1 GFLSMMR
8 ASATEVKRDMDLGR
22 DEVRVMTV
30 HGAKGL
36 EADIVFLADTM
47 SKPGGQFD
55 PKLFK
60 IAPGNAPDGALPH
73 LVWSPSKKADV
84 EMVAEA

>member
-1 GFLSMMR
+1 
-8 ASATEVKRDMDLGR
+8 
-22 DEVRVMTV
+22 
-30 HGAKGL
+30 
-36 EADIVFLADTM
+36 
-47 SKPGGQFD
+47 

-84 EMVAEA
+84 EMVAEAREHHRDRQAQEYRRLLYVAMTRAADKLIICGAKPVKGANDAWY